1 MSFLFGDKTKKAL
14 TVYADQ
20 VLADDI
26 LSEQEEQ
33 AFLDHAKSLGVQT
46 LAKYPDVLNRLLIA
60 RVNDGRM
67 PVIPDPHLLAKPG
80 ERVHLETEAVLMKE
94 VTVRQ
99 WQGHGISVPIVK
111 GVRYRVSRGQMKAV
125 GTRIEAADAGLISV
139 TDRRVV
145 FSGQK
150 KTQESLYAKLNS
162 LQVYADAISLGVS
175 NRQNVSTY
183 RLLSTS
189 GEVVAA
195 IINAAM
201 QRIAV

>member
-14 TVYADQ
+14 TAYADQ

-33 AFLDHAKSLGVQT
+33 AFLDHAKSLGVQSLT
-46 LAKYPDVLNRLLIA
+46 TYPDVLNRLVIA
-60 RVNDGRM
+60 RVNDGRL
-67 PVIPDPHLLAKPG
+67 PVITDPHLLAKPG
-80 ERVHLETEAVLMKE
+80 ESVHPETEAVLMKE

-99 WQGHGISVPIVK
+99 WQGHGISVPIMM
-111 GVRYRVSRGQMKAV
+111 GVRYRVSRGQMKAI
-125 GTRIEAADAGLISV
+125 GTRTEPADTGLIAV

-150 KTQESLYAKLNS
+150 KAQESLYAKLNS
-162 LQVYADAISLGVS
+162 MQVYADAVALGVS

-201 QRIAV
+201 QKDG